1 MLALKAYE
9 IDYNTLP
16 SSLDELVPQYISEVP
31 RDPFDG
37 QPIRYSAE
45 KKIIW
50 SVGEDSVD
58 SGGSAGDDWR
68 KMPDPTFSVDFAPS
82 APTEAL

>member
-1 MLALKAYE
+1 M
-9 IDYNTLP
+9 
-16 SSLDELVPQYISEVP
+16 
-31 RDPFDG
+31 DPFDG
-37 QPIRYSAE
+37 KPIRYSKD
-45 KKIIW
+45 KKIIY
-50 SVGEDSVD
+50 SVGEDGVD